1 MSPHAPD
8 AAPPGL
14 AAHEARVARDL
25 ELLNLPARPWAAT
38 RTDPDGRPLVD
49 VLVVGAGMCGIA
61 AAAGLLFRGIPNIR
75 VLDRNSAGREG
86 PWLTFARMETLRS
99 PKQLP
104 GPALGVPS
112 LTFRAWYEAI
122 HGAEA
127 WRRLYKIARATWMD
141 YLGWLQRVLRLPIEN
156 DVTVT
161 RLEPLHDMIAVTV
174 CDAVGTRVLHA
185 RRVVLATG
193 RGGAGGLYTPDFV
206 DRSLWPDLA
215 AHANEAIDFTR
226 LAGRRIAVL
235 GGGDAAWDNAAT
247 ALEAGAARV
256 DMYVRRPV
264 LPQVN
269 KGRGAALAGFFVGIG
284 ALDDADR
291 WAHLVYRDDHAPP
304 PPHETVLRTL
314 RQPAFHIHLA
324 TPVVAARRDDARVAL
339 RLDGTS
345 EPVGADFLIVATGF
359 QIDLAT
365 CPELAALAQA
375 IATWGDRH
383 APPAALER
391 PHLAR
396 YPYLGPGFELQP
408 RTPSDPPALARI
420 HLFNFGATASHG
432 ALTGEIPG
440 VDIGAARL
448 TDAIAAAIFR
458 EDLDHMRRQLDAF
471 AEPELEPTPFF
482 APEHLK
488 GTPP

>member
-1 MSPHAPD
+1 MSPDAPD
-8 AAPPGL
+8 ASPAGL
-14 AAHEARVARDL
+14 AAHAARVARDL
-25 ELLNLPARPWAAT
+25 ELLNLPARPWAAA
-38 RTDPDGRPLVD
+38 RVGSDGRPLLD

-61 AAAGLLFRGIPNIR
+61 AAAGLMFKGISNIR
-75 VLDRNSAGREG
+75 VLDQNPAGREG

-99 PKQLP
+99 PKHLP
-104 GPALGVPS
+104 GPALGIPS

-122 HGAEA
+122 HGTDG
-127 WRRLYKIARATWMD
+127 WRRLYKISRATWMD
-141 YLGWLQRVLRLPIEN
+141 YLGWLQRVLRLPIDN
-156 DVTVT
+156 GATVA
-161 RLEPLHDMIAVTV
+161 RLEPHGDAIAVT
-174 CDAVGTRVLHA
+174 CRDASGTRVLQA

-193 RGGAGGLYTPDFV
+193 RGGAGGLYTPAFV
-206 DRSLWPDLA
+206 DRALWPDLA
-215 AHANEAIDFTR
+215 AHANATIDFER
-226 LAGRRIAVL
+226 LVGRHVAIL
-235 GGGDAAWDNAAT
+235 GGGDAAWDSAAT

-269 KGRGAALAGFFVGIG
+269 KGRGAALAGFFVGLG

-314 RQPAFHIHLA
+314 RLPGFHIHLGA
-324 TPVVAARRDDARVAL
+324 PVAAAHRDGTRVVL
-339 RLDGTS
+339 RLDGAA
-345 EPVGADFLIVATGF
+345 ELVAADFLIVATGF
-359 QIDLAT
+359 QIDLAA
-365 CPELAALAQA
+365 CPELAAVAPA
-375 IATWGDRH
+375 IATWGDRYTP
-383 APPAALER
+383 PPALDR

-408 RTPSDPPALARI
+408 RTPSDPAALARI

-440 VDIGAARL
+440 IDVGAERL
-448 TDAIAAAIFR
+448 TGAIAAAIFR
-458 EDLDHMRRQLDAF
+458 EDLAHMRRELDAF

-482 APEHLK
+482 SPQHLK